1 MNSST
6 HFNVNSAPVNSVLKQ
21 SSSLKQRQRS
31 FPLNV
36 RIAETTTDQQDKSS
50 HDNHTDLVP
59 LSLPSENNDEHLKI
73 IEINPNSTPD
83 PLISKSTTPFTN
95 DHHDNSFDDH
105 HNRKSSYRL
114 ILNSSSQIYRTVV
127 QPTNT
132 NQSQEINQ
140 QLTDLTVSQLELL
153 ENYDPMV
160 SAKIGVPFIPVQMLQ
175 RPRDAHLAS
184 KRSIQQIKK
193 DYPTKRGQPVYENRS
208 THPSTN
214 LIDRTQTLQLTQSK
228 RIPIQRQTTFE
239 KPENENLVEEAMHIK
254 SFDNPNRL
262 AISVYSSPTQRSMVK
277 HLNSTR
283 TSSKAQPSRFETNS
297 ISQISKDEDKI
308 ESNLSVL
315 NLQTQ
320 QGRTSS
326 IPNNFSRFLLFF
338 ISFFE

>member
-140 QLTDLTVSQLELL
+140 Q
-153 ENYDPMV
+153 
-160 SAKIGVPFIPVQMLQ
+160 
-175 RPRDAHLAS
+175 
-184 KRSIQQIKK
+184 
-193 DYPTKRGQPVYENRS
+193 
-208 THPSTN
+208 
-214 LIDRTQTLQLTQSK
+214 
-228 RIPIQRQTTFE
+228 
-239 KPENENLVEEAMHIK
+239 
-254 SFDNPNRL
+254 
-262 AISVYSSPTQRSMVK
+262 
-277 HLNSTR
+277 
-283 TSSKAQPSRFETNS
+283 
-297 ISQISKDEDKI
+297 
-308 ESNLSVL
+308 
-315 NLQTQ
+315 
-320 QGRTSS
+320 
-326 IPNNFSRFLLFF
+326 
-338 ISFFE
+338 